1 MLTKRHQN
9 SSTERLLTPVT
20 TTTAPSIEDLCIP
33 PLNLQTNSS
42 YIDEHSSSS
51 ASITDRKSSFVTAT
65 KTNKLVLA
73 SADIHK
79 QLTPPSDSSNMVKE
93 PIAAPRRS
101 LTSAFEFSQ
110 KHDKNLANIQ
120 RQEHQY
126 ARDDNGSIGAATTTD
141 NSDSTPLVEVAPRR
155 VRPKSAKP
163 SKEPAHRNRLDKHL
177 KLPTVYIEN
186 ESSNSMQSDL
196 NEKLLRRKKKRRSSG
211 VEREPSHSDV
221 SYVEKNEYEL
231 KEISSP
237 MKDKGQE
244 NLAYDDNEHI
254 VQETVLNF
262 DVQNRTRANNG
273 SDGHVGSGA
282 SSKSK
287 VSDQGKSKMSKKR
300 GHRRTKSIDSNKII
314 ENTDGGGVF
323 STIIGIKNYY

>member
-9 SSTERLLTPVT
+9 SSTERLLTT
-20 TTTAPSIEDLCIP
+20 LTLTTAPSIEDLCIP

-51 ASITDRKSSFVTAT
+51 ASISERKGSFKTAT
-65 KTNKLVLA
+65 KTNKTVLA

-79 QLTPPSDSSNMVKE
+79 QLTPPSGSSNMVKE

-110 KHDKNLANIQ
+110 KDDKNLVNIQ

-126 ARDDNGSIGAATTTD
+126 TSRDDDGSIGAASSTD
-141 NSDSTPLVEVAPRR
+141 NSDSIPLVEAPRR

-177 KLPTVYIEN
+177 KLPTLRIEN
-186 ESSNSMQSDL
+186 ESSNSMQSEP
-196 NEKLLRRKKKRRSSG
+196 NEKLLRKKKKRRSSSG
-211 VEREPSHSDV
+211 AEKEPSHSDV
-221 SYVEKNEYEL
+221 SYVEKNDYEL
-231 KEISSP
+231 NEISRS
-237 MKDKGQE
+237 MKDKGQD
-244 NLAYDDNEHI
+244 NLAYESNEHI

-262 DVQNRTRANNG
+262 DVQNRSRADNG
-273 SDGHVGSGA
+273 SDGQVGSVA

-287 VSDQGKSKMSKKR
+287 VSAQGKSKMSKKK
-300 GHRRTKSIDSNKII
+300 GHRRTKSIDSNKMI
-314 ENTDGGGVF
+314 EKSDEYGGGVS
-323 STIIGIKNYY
+323 STIIGI